1 MVCNFFYQC
10 ILIVVYNY
18 FFIGRRVCPGESLAR
33 MEFFLFTT
41 SLVQRFKLL
50 PSDPNKLPLLKGK
63 LGITLA
69 PEQYT
74 FRAVGV
80 ESTN

>member
-1 MVCNFFYQC
+1 MELTLKVY
-10 ILIVVYNY
+10 LIVTLHLFY
-18 FFIGRRVCPGESLAR
+18 FLGRRVCPGESLAR

-80 ESTN
+80 ESQN